1 MTEHQ
6 PMHVEIHEDNT
17 RGVIVMHDSK
27 PYFTEQMV
35 PDIKDVSD
43 YQLVT
48 SMIMQITNTGIPCW
62 FVTRIT
68 LNETTTIL
76 NLYETKEDR
85 DQAQLPLYQFIFTNI
100 DPKAIDRGLYALDLI
115 QRGQPLVPPGGD
127 TNG

>member
-1 MTEHQ
+1 MSHQ
-6 PMHVEIHEDNT
+6 EPIHVEIHEDNT
-17 RGVIVMHDSK
+17 RGVIVMHDAK

-62 FVTRIT
+62 FATRIT
-68 LNETTTIL
+68 LNEKTTIL
-76 NLYETKEDR
+76 NLYETEEDR
-85 DQAQLPLYQFIFTNI
+85 DRLPLYQFIFTNI

-115 QRGQPLVPPGGD
+115 QRGQPLVPPGGES
-127 TNG
+127 NG